1 MNEFFIVTGWVITAL
16 ELFVV
21 LFLLYCFKQHR
32 FDLFFGGKK
41 TLKKQSDHE
50 LHSCFLSSLAVLVF
64 YTSSSSLGAYI
75 LGLPFESVQM
85 RQVYYFALVCTGA
98 GFITVLY
105 LLHAIRGCCFSATT
119 RIVAYIALAVM
130 LMNFSQ
136 LVLRGY
142 LNNDILFDIYGPFV
156 VMCNVGTFFILA
168 KYPFY
173 RIMESKLAKG
183 EI

>member
-1 MNEFFIVTGWVITAL
+1 MNEFFIVTGWIITAL

-41 TLKKQSDHE
+41 TLKKQGDHE
-50 LHSCFLSSLAVLVF
+50 LHSCFLASLAVLVF
-64 YTSSSSLGAYI
+64 YTSSSSLGTYI
-75 LGLPFESVQM
+75 LSLPFEPTQM

-98 GFITVLY
+98 AFITVLF
-105 LLHAIRGCCFSATT
+105 LLHVIRGCNFSATA
-119 RIVAYIALAVM
+119 RLVSYISFM
-130 LMNFSQ
+130 LMFMNFSQ

-142 LNNDILFDIYGPFV
+142 LDNDMLYDVYGPFV
-156 VMCNVGTFFILA
+156 VMGNVCIFVTLA